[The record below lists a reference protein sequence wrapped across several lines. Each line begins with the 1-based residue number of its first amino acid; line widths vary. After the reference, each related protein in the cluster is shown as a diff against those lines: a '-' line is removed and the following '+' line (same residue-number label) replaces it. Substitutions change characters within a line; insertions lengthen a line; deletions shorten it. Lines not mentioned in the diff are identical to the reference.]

1 MTAMTRL
8 ALLILITAPAF
19 AQSDAAG
26 ILANVQKAY
35 GRLTAIHLAATQT
48 QTFSANGAFV
58 SSDLDYELAE
68 KPPGRFRARIKGSV
82 EAIAVSDGSTTW
94 KVLPASKQWMK
105 LELAAAAT
113 DDDNED
119 AEEAQDSRPKDLH
132 DNVSR
137 AVLTRFPVI
146 AKFAEHPE
154 ILKEEALKIDGRKT
168 PCYVLRLQVGPTQHD
183 LWIDK
188 ERFLVLRDLQSGT
201 RNSNGRLLNV
211 TVDTKMKKVAVDTDV
226 PDTVFTFEPDKKWAQ
241 VDMLVLPGEERL
253 VLTGRPA
260 ADFTLKT
267 VDGEPTELA
276 SLQGKV
282 VVLDFWATWCPPCR
296 AELPFIDKLH
306 AEFAGKVEFLGI
318 NDEDS
323 GTVKGFLKKAGYTF
337 PVLMD
342 GKRQVHRTYGIRSIP
357 VLLVIDR
364 HGVIRQHFIGSR
376 SEEALRSAIQSVLEE
391 EP

>member
-1 MTAMTRL
+1 
-8 ALLILITAPAF
+8 
-19 AQSDAAG
+19 
-26 ILANVQKAY
+26 VK
-35 GRLTAIHLAATQT
+35 
-48 QTFSANGAFV
+48 GA
-58 SSDLDYELAE
+58 
-68 KPPGRFRARIKGSV
+68 V

-94 KVLPASKQWMK
+94 KALPASKQWMK
-105 LELAAAAT
+105 LELAAAAA
-113 DDDNED
+113 DDNED
-119 AEEAQDSRPKDLH
+119 EEETQNSRPKDLH
-132 DNVSR
+132 DNVAR

-146 AKFAEHPE
+146 ARLAQRPE
-154 ILKEEALKIDGRKT
+154 ILKEDTLKIDGRKA
-168 PCYVLRLQVGPTQHD
+168 PCYVLRLHIGPAQHD

-188 ERFLVLRDLQSGT
+188 ERYLVLRDLQSGP
-201 RNSNGRLLNV
+201 RQSDGRVITV
-211 TVDTKMKKVAVDTDV
+211 TIDTKIKKMELDTDV
-226 PDTVFTFEPDKKWAQ
+226 PDTVFAFEPDKKWAQ

-260 ADFTLKT
+260 ADFTLKSL
-267 VDGEPTELA
+267 DGEPTQLS

-296 AELPFIDKLH
+296 AELPSIDKLN
-306 AEFAGKVEFLGI
+306 AEFAGKVEFLGV

-342 GKRQVHRTYGIRSIP
+342 GKHQVHRTYGIRSIP

-364 HGVIRQHFIGSR
+364 HGVIRQHFVGSR
-376 SEEALRSAIQSVLEE
+376 SEQALRSAIQSVLGE

>member
-1 MTAMTRL
+1 MTRF
-8 ALLILITAPAF
+8 ALLILATAPAF
-19 AQSDAAG
+19 AQPDPAA
-26 ILANVQKAY
+26 ILANAQKAY
-35 GRLTAIHLAATQT
+35 AHLTAIHLAATQS
-48 QTFSANGAFV
+48 QTFATSGGFV

-68 KPPGRFRARIKGSV
+68 KPPGRFRARIKGAV

-94 KVLPASKQWMK
+94 KALPASKQWMK
-105 LELAAAAT
+105 LELAAASG
-113 DDDNED
+113 DDNED
-119 AEEAQDSRPKDLH
+119 AEDAQDTRPKDLH
-132 DNVSR
+132 DNVAR

-146 AKFAEHPE
+146 ARLAQRPE
-154 ILKEEALKIDGRKT
+154 ILKEDTLKIDGHKA
-168 PCYVLRLQVGPTQHD
+168 PCYILRAHIGPTQHD

-188 ERFLVLRDLQSGT
+188 DRYLVLRDLQSGPQASKDGVLT
-201 RNSNGRLLNV
+201 V
-211 TVDTKMKKVAVDTDV
+211 TIDTKIKRLALDTDV
-226 PDTVFTFEPDKKWAQ
+226 PDTVFTFEPDRKWAQ

-253 VLTGRPA
+253 MLTGRPA
-260 ADFTLKT
+260 ADFTLKAL
-267 VDGEPTELA
+267 DGEPTQLS

-296 AELPFIDKLH
+296 AELPAIDKLH
-306 AEFAGKVEFLGI
+306 AEFAGKVEFLGV

-342 GKRQVHRTYGIRSIP
+342 GKRQVHRTYGIRAIP

-376 SEEALRSAIQSVLEE
+376 SEQALRSAIQSVLEQ